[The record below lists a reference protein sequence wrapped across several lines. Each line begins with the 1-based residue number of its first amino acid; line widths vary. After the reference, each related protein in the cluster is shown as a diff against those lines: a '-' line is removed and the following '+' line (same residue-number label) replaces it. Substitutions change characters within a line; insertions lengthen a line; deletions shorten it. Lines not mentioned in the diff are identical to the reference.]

1 MLKKNIIIFFHFF
14 CPISLNSKFFFYGNF
29 YGKSFRSRYAF
40 GLIIFFVGFTAV
52 FISLF
57 RLQDPNMEF
66 NVFGWFTLRGGGSQ
80 RAWYITGLIGC
91 TISIVLMG
99 VAVQYR
105 QLWLL
110 FIGCAGFGI
119 FIACMFKVL
128 KFSAMLAYNAVGQK
142 GIGSGLNNAIPGIWA
157 ASFSYWGVALT
168 DHLSIQTT
176 IYILAGISFAFCLVE

>member
-1 MLKKNIIIFFHFF
+1 M
-14 CPISLNSKFFFYGNF
+14 
-29 YGKSFRSRYAF
+29 
-40 GLIIFFVGFTAV
+40 
-52 FISLF
+52 
-57 RLQDPNMEF
+57 
-66 NVFGWFTLRGGGSQ
+66 FGWFTLRGGGSQ

-157 ASFSYWGVALT
+157 ASFSYWGVE
-168 DHLSIQTT
+168 DKFE
-176 IYILAGISFAFCLVE
+176 ISFKRKFSGVPRDFDQD